1 MPRVRYPSVRWV
13 ACPGVYVNL
22 VRRAGTFLCT
32 KAAVAQFLQQ
42 GRQGVDGIRGRVV
55 NISSQH
61 GMLYNPGSLAYGV
74 SKAAVVY
81 MTRQIAAEYI
91 SQGIVV
97 NAGVQFLSAT
107 ITNKKL
113 KLTIAFSS
121 DDYCISAQSHRAG
134 S

>member
-1 MPRVRYPSVRWV
+1 M
-13 ACPGVYVNL
+13 
-22 VRRAGTFLCT
+22 
-32 KAAVAQFLQQ
+32 
-42 GRQGVDGIRGRVV
+42 DGIRGRVV

-113 KLTIAFSS
+113 KLTIAVPS